1 MGRSEPCAMIAPVD
15 LLVIQQEVSS
25 KWATA
30 WLSCASVLTKMSLTA
45 AFGMNRT
52 FFRIICAPRAMRN
65 LMSPRSM
72 AVTDDPPTPF
82 TDHAAIGRRVRKS
95 ECSGE
100 M

>member
-1 MGRSEPCAMIAPVD
+1 MIAPVD
-15 LLVIQQEVSS
+15 LLVIQQEVLS
-25 KWATA
+25 KWAMA
-30 WLSCASVLTKMSLTA
+30 WLLRASMLTEMSLTA

-52 FFRIICAPRAMRN
+52 FFRIICAPGMMRN
-65 LMSPRSM
+65 LMSPRPM

-82 TDHAAIGRRVRKS
+82 TDHAVIGQRVRKS